1 MKRNKI
7 IGMCS
12 KVLDEA
18 FDRRKSPGTTHIE
31 RSEIRD
37 FEKLYRWISCEISG
51 RFEGE
56 GVLGEESNPMHLSTT
71 KTDGEAQKSPWG
83 DLGDGA
89 AWNGKKRKNLGF
101 LRRPRAI
108 YRSTVRGG

>member
-31 RSEIRD
+31 RSEIQD
-37 FEKLYRWISCEISG
+37 FEKLYRWISREISG

-83 DLGDGA
+83 RFRG
-89 AWNGKKRKNLGF
+89 
-101 LRRPRAI
+101 
-108 YRSTVRGG
+108 RGGLEWEKEKEPRVLAPAAGYL